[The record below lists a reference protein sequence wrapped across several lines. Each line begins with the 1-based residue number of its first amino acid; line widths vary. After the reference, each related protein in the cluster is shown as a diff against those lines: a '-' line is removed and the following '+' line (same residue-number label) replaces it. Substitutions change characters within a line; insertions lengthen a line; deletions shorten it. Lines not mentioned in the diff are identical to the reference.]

1 MTEPMTLTEF
11 EREAASVAHK
21 TIAFSLAIYPWEAKR
36 VITNLR
42 PLILRLLAAERELI
56 AAAVPGGDICDPQEV
71 ADMIR
76 AMGDIE

>member
-21 TIAFSLAIYPWEAKR
+21 SIVCGLSPGEAKR
-36 VITNLR
+36 IITNLR
-42 PLILRLLAAERELI
+42 PLILRLLAAERERI

-76 AMGDIE
+76 AMGDME